1 MWIRANISSRPAPEE
16 GGRSRLQGLA
26 VVQAVGGPTPLL
38 VKLKADK
45 AVAETQGGEKAGWS
59 RARCKVGEGERE

>member
-1 MWIRANISSRPAPEE
+1 M
-16 GGRSRLQGLA
+16 QGLG

-45 AVAETQGGEKAGWS
+45 AVAETQGGEEAGWS
-59 RARCKVGEGERE
+59 RVVQGVGERGTGVASARQ

>member
-1 MWIRANISSRPAPEE
+1 M
-16 GGRSRLQGLA
+16 QGLG

-59 RARCKVGEGERE
+59 RVGARWVKGNGSSARQ